1 MRHQFHESYR
11 IRGRWISARAFAGLV
26 TVLFAFSSCLARS
39 DLQVAPFYCDVTP
52 PIGHPLCGGSI
63 KPLEV
68 VDEPLLAK
76 GILLS
81 DGKDQYI
88 LCAVDWCLL
97 QTGAYDLFRQ
107 KLADAV
113 GIPSSHVAVQTVHQH
128 NAPVADVNAQLLLN
142 RVESPPPHL
151 DLAFMTYVTA
161 RLADAARRARG
172 QLRSFTHIGFASN
185 RVDHFASNRRV
196 RLNDDKIHPRYSSTQ
211 DPQLQA
217 APEGLI
223 DPWLRTVTLFD
234 GTEPLVRLH
243 YYASHPQS
251 YYGDGRATS
260 DTVGLARQ
268 RLEREEK
275 VPQIYFTG
283 CAGNITAGKY
293 NDGSAKARV
302 ELTDR
307 IYTALKRSIA
317 SSTRV
322 PVTSL
327 EWRTEQFRPAPRSE
341 PEWLSETSAR
351 IMSDTNASA
360 AARLEAALN
369 LAWRE
374 RLLRQPEL
382 ELSLLRLGP
391 VNLLNLPGEAFVEYQ
406 LYAQSL
412 VPGGF
417 VAVAAYGEGG
427 PGYICTDASL
437 AEGGYEPTD
446 SRVGPPTEFLL
457 KSAIATLLA
466 PRADLPSPP
475 AYSDRLHLLS
485 WRDSRGTEFPIKAA
499 PDWDKRRADILASLQ
514 LVMGQVPSVSRKLP
528 LEFRVLRSEPL
539 PKFTRNKITFAAEA
553 GDAVPAY
560 LLVPNGLKGGAAAM
574 LCLHQT
580 TAIGKG
586 EPAGLGGLE
595 NLHYAQELAE
605 RGYVTIAPDYP
616 NFGEYRLDAYAK
628 GYASATMKGIVNHM
642 RAVDLL
648 QSLPEVD
655 GEKIGV
661 IGHSL
666 GGHNALFVAAFDP
679 RIKAVITSC
688 GFNSFF
694 AYNGGNLAGWS
705 HSGYMPRIATVYAN
719 DPKQMPFDFTE
730 VLASIAPRPVF
741 INAPMEDSNFPVSGV
756 MDCIAA
762 ARPVY
767 TLPGDAGRLV
777 VRYPAGGHDFP
788 PAVRE
793 EAYQWLDRVL
803 KAD

>member
-1 MRHQFHESYR
+1 MRHGFHKSHR
-11 IRGRWISARAFAGLV
+11 IHADSISPPAFAGLI
-26 TVLFAFSSCLARS
+26 TIILAFASLARA
-39 DLQVAPFYCDVTP
+39 DLQVAPFSCDVTP

-63 KPLEV
+63 KPLEA

-81 DGKDQYI
+81 DGTEQYI
-88 LCAVDWCLL
+88 ICAVDWCLL
-97 QTGAYDLFRQ
+97 QTGAYDMFRQ
-107 KLADAV
+107 KLAVAV
-113 GIPSSHVAVQTVHQH
+113 GIPLSHVAAQTVHQH

-151 DLAFMTYVTA
+151 DLAFMTNVTA
-161 RLADAARRARG
+161 RLADVARRARG

-185 RVDHFASNRRV
+185 RVDQFASNRRM
-196 RLNDDKIHPRYSSTQ
+196 RLTDDKIHPRYSSTQ

-223 DPWLRTVTLFD
+223 DPWLRTVTFFD
-234 GTEPLVRLH
+234 GTQPLVRLH

-268 RLEREEK
+268 RLEREEH

-293 NDGSAKARV
+293 NDGSPKARV
-302 ELTDR
+302 QLTDR
-307 IYTALKRSIA
+307 IYAALKKSIA

-322 PVTSL
+322 SVTSL
-327 EWRTEQFRPAPRSE
+327 EWRTARFRPTPRTE
-341 PEWLSETSAR
+341 PEWQSETSAR
-351 IMSDTNASA
+351 IMADTNASTV
-360 AARLEAALN
+360 ARLEAALN

-374 RLLRQPEL
+374 RLIRQPEL

-406 LYAQSL
+406 LYSQSL

-485 WRDSRGTEFPIKAA
+485 WRDSHGTEFPIKTA

-514 LVMGQVPSVSRKLP
+514 LVMGQLPSVSSKLP
-528 LEFRVLRSEPL
+528 LEFRLLKSDAL
-539 PKFTRNKITFAAEA
+539 PKFTRKKITFAAEA

-560 LLVPNGLKGGAAAM
+560 LFLPNGLKGRAAAM

-580 TAIGKG
+580 TGIGKE

-605 RGYVTIAPDYP
+605 RGYITLAPDYP
-616 NFGEYRLDAYAK
+616 NFGEYHLDAYVK
-628 GYASATMKGIVNHM
+628 GYSSATMKGIVNHL
-642 RAVDLL
+642 RAIDLL

-679 RIKAVITSC
+679 RIKAVVSSC

-705 HSGYMPRIATVYAN
+705 HRGYMPRIATAYGN

-730 VLASIAPRPVF
+730 ILASIAPRPVF
-741 INAPMEDSNFPVSGV
+741 INAPMEDSNFPVTGV

-767 TLPGDAGRLV
+767 TLLGDAERLV

-803 KAD
+803 GAD